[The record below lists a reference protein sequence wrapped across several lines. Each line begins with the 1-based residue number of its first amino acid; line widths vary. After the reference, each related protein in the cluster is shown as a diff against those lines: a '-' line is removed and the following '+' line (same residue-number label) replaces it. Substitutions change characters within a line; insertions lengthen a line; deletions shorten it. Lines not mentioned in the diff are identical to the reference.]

1 MKALYPALLL
11 ALAVH
16 GGGAQAAAQAS
27 AGIAAVTLG
36 VIDLSPNDGHA
47 AGYRID
53 SLSSRL
59 ISYTD
64 TRNSGGSFDREIRYP
79 APYTAGQ
86 IEVSLGSALARAA
99 VAGPLG
105 AVSAW
110 STADAGLGLDN
121 AASGESEQRLWLTLA
136 PHTLLTVGGQVWT
149 EASRSPDGAG
159 YRVFSWAAVDIS
171 DRNMTTVSYL
181 TREST
186 LVWGEDT
193 TWAGSDEAFLLAF
206 ANPGNTSLAVSLNF
220 LAYTDVTVA
229 AVPEPATWVM
239 LLSGTFL
246 LGVRRLTA
254 SRGIAWESTRHPWQ
268 CRPWYRRERDC
279 VAE

>member
-16 GGGAQAAAQAS
+16 GGAAHAAASAS

-36 VIDLSPNDGHA
+36 VIDLTPGDGRA

-53 SLSSRL
+53 SLGSRL
-59 ISYTD
+59 IAYTD
-64 TRNSGGSFDREIRYP
+64 SRNSGGGFDREILYP

-86 IEVSLGSALARAA
+86 IDVALGSATGGAR

-105 AVSAW
+105 AVAAW

-149 EASRSPDGAG
+149 EARRSPDGAG

-193 TWAGSDEAFLLAF
+193 TWAGSDDTFLLAF

-229 AVPEPATWVM
+229 AVPEPSSWAM
-239 LLSGTFL
+239 LLAGLAMAAFIRA
-246 LGVRRLTA
+246 RRC
-254 SRGIAWESTRHPWQ
+254 WP
-268 CRPWYRRERDC
+268 
-279 VAE
+279 